1 MAYTKVSNKS
11 QDKDVNY
18 LNKDYNSFKNQ
29 LLEFAQIYYPN
40 TFNDFSE
47 ASPGMMFIE
56 MAAYVGDVLS
66 FYTDTQ
72 LQESF
77 ITVAKERENINNL
90 AYAMGYKPK
99 ATTAAS
105 VTLDVFQ
112 LLPSVGDN
120 YVPDYNY
127 CLQIGENSIFQSSEG
142 PNFMTQDKI
151 DFRVSGSMDPT
162 TLSIYNY
169 DSDNNPQYYL
179 LKKSTQAISAT
190 RKDQSFEIAGPQQF
204 LTLELFD
211 NNVLSIESITDADG
225 NEYKEVDYLAQDTI
239 FEEVENTGAN
249 DPDLYQYNKQT
260 PYLLKVKKVPRR
272 FTTRFKDNNR
282 LEIQFGGG
290 ISDQA
295 DVEIIPNP
303 DNIGLGIKDGRN
315 KLDVAYDPSNFLYTK
330 AYGQVPANTTLTVKY
345 LVGGGIA
352 SNVATGTINQIGSL
366 NLTNNAN
373 LNVGLLNF
381 VKESVAVN
389 NPEKASGGSGG
400 DTIEETRL
408 NAIASFAS
416 QKRAVT
422 KEDYMIRTLSLPSM
436 FGRISKAYITQDDQL
451 SPLTSEPGR
460 IPNPLALNLYT
471 LGYDKNKKLT
481 TLNAATKQNLIT
493 YLEQFRML
501 TDSINIKNAF
511 VINFSVD
518 FEITTFTNYNNEEV
532 LLNCISELQNYFE
545 IDKWQINQPIIK
557 SEIMNLL
564 GSVQGVQTVE
574 KVTVL
579 NKNGNP
585 YSVYRYDFESAT
597 KKEVI
602 YPSLDPSIFELK
614 FPNQDIKGRVTT
626 YR

>member
-99 ATTAAS
+99 ATTAS
-105 VTLDVFQ
+105 TTDLDVFQ